1 MVPKLQP
8 YENHD
13 LTATKQ
19 WEIGMMLS
27 TEPTKQIAFCHVPK
41 SSSTTWMNAF
51 GSMNHIKVGTVATY
65 HKVASPNISI
75 HATTYY
81 DMKLLNKL
89 PQFKFI
95 FVRHPF
101 ERLGSHFHMLY
112 YQIYYPNK
120 IQKKWKEHLLRV
132 QQKLVDYEIRHMNK
146 LEKDT
151 KNETL
156 FQRFVDLVIHQVSTT
171 KDTDPILQTHIWPY
185 TILCRACLVS
195 YDFIG
200 HVETFDDDIQ
210 KIADRFPENQVLQE
224 MRHSKRL
231 NCRSNCQLNDL
242 SSKYEGDYKQLKQET
257 IVRLYKI
264 YKNDFEFGGYDYPH
278 IYMGYGI
285 P

>member
-13 LTATKQ
+13 LTAPKH
-19 WEIGMMLS
+19 WFIGMLLS
-27 TEPTKQIAFCHVPK
+27 TEPTKQIAVCHVPK

-51 GSMNHIKVGTVATY
+51 GSMNHIKVGDPNTY
-65 HKVASPNISI
+65 FKVASPSISI

-81 DMKLLNKL
+81 DMKLLNEL

-101 ERLGSHFHMLY
+101 ERLSSYFHMLY
-112 YQIYYPNK
+112 FQIYYPNK
-120 IQKKWKEHLLRV
+120 IEKKWKEHLLRH
-132 QQKLVDYEIRHMNK
+132 QQILVDYEIQDMNK
-146 LEKDT
+146 TEKDT

-156 FQRFVDLVIHQVSTT
+156 FQRFAELVIHQVST
-171 KDTDPILQTHIWPY
+171 KNVIYQTHFWPY
-185 TILCRACLVS
+185 TDLCKACLVS

-210 KIADRFPENQVLQE
+210 KIADRFPENQVLQK
-224 MRHSKRL
+224 MRKSKRL
-231 NCRSNCQLNDL
+231 NCRSNCRVNDVGP
-242 SSKYEGDYKQLKQET
+242 KYERDYKQLKQET
-257 IVRLYKI
+257 IVRLYEI

-278 IYMGYGI
+278 NYIGYGN